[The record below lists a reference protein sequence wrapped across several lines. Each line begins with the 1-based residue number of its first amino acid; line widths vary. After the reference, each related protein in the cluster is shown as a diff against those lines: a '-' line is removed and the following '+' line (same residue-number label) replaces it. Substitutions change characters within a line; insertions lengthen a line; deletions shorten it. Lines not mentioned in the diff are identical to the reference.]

1 MINETSNFSTPIIVK
16 DMNNYD
22 VQVAYLS
29 ASLDKNNQNF
39 NVNMSVSNKDLVA
52 SNASEVKQQYT
63 DFMAT
68 VTTRAK
74 DLGYVIF

>member
-1 MINETSNFSTPIIVK
+1 
-16 DMNNYD
+16 
-22 VQVAYLS
+22 
-29 ASLDKNNQNF
+29 
-39 NVNMSVSNKDLVA
+39 MSVSNKDLVA